1 MIGKAAAKEWVS
13 YTLSLRQ
20 HPLVKRKRK
29 RMLIDVRGGLGP
41 PAYLKGF
48 SVDVMQSNY
57 TSKLFSLRTQSR
69 QLHHVAPCRWGREKH
84 KHW

>member
-13 YTLSLRQ
+13 YILSLRQ

-29 RMLIDVRGGLGP
+29 GMLIDVRGGLNP

-48 SVDVMQSNY
+48 SLDV
-57 TSKLFSLRTQSR
+57 K
-69 QLHHVAPCRWGREKH
+69 
-84 KHW
+84 